1 MRVKVTSS
9 WPGLSSIYH
18 NIFWVSCEKI
28 RRAYIC
34 TTYLEGISLQE
45 FLDKLGCAF
54 VVGLFILDLFLQL
67 VRKIRVDCSCKW
79 VSDFINS
86 CKNKR
91 ARYLLVPLLINRADS
106 MANGRAMGTKRGA
119 TRGAAAAATVLRK
132 TGRLNARIEVRSK
145 WFIVESA
152 KKQ

>member
-1 MRVKVTSS
+1 M
-9 WPGLSSIYH
+9 
-18 NIFWVSCEKI
+18 
-28 RRAYIC
+28 
-34 TTYLEGISLQE
+34 QE

-152 KKQ
+152 KKQQTRKRRSLTAQGKVENAWSVTLANQQLMYEKDTTLIQLR